1 MNGHLYFGCLM
12 RICYQNCCQ
21 YFALFLIFL
30 LFMVVSSTQSKKP
43 FKNICNL
50 STFILLFVIN
60 VKFGCSFNFLKM
72 QQILR
77 QVSAYKMKELN
88 GFTGFV
94 TRVMNGYFRTL
105 LCDSNRLLH
114 PGCKSL

>member
-77 QVSAYKMKELN
+77 QVSAYKMKESN

-94 TRVMNGYFRTL
+94 TRVINGYFQNNFRTL
-105 LCDSNRLLH
+105 YHDGIKMQ
-114 PGCKSL
+114 PQ